1 MLEKLT
7 NILQKLSKIKK
18 VKTIRKRKNVTTI
31 GMTGRTIKRQSTKK
45 MYVLAAKGDYN
56 GANKVELE
64 EHNRTKKKIIDV
76 SESMANAVVEAEQE
90 FFIMKEN

>member
-1 MLEKLT
+1 
-7 NILQKLSKIKK
+7 
-18 VKTIRKRKNVTTI
+18 
-31 GMTGRTIKRQSTKK
+31 

-90 FFIMKEN
+90 FFLMKEN